1 MGRWTILTQQD
12 NMITIDDKLIFEK
25 EKELQEL
32 LNETVESIK
41 KREMEVKWK
50 G

>member
-1 MGRWTILTQQD
+1 
-12 NMITIDDKLIFEK
+12 MITIDDKLIFEK

-41 KREMEVKWK
+41 KREMELK
-50 G
+50 

>member
-1 MGRWTILTQQD
+1 
-12 NMITIDDKLIFEK
+12 MITIDDKLIFEK

-41 KREMEVKWK
+41 KREMEVK
-50 G
+50 

>member
-1 MGRWTILTQQD
+1 MTVENPLNTQS
-12 NMITIDDKLIFEK
+12 
-25 EKELQEL
+25 QEL